1 MTLRCTDSQVVAW
14 PRTSPARMHTP
25 KRGSHRQRAAPKRG
39 SRLSQL
45 VGWPWQIL
53 ASLSRVPGKS
63 LVGVT
68 LKLLQVQVA
77 PDKNGFGI
85 GLTDSNIVASLVANG
100 AAGRSELKK
109 GDIIVG
115 VDGCNLGTQKLVQVM
130 ERGQKL
136 WSAGTCYAT
145 STSRAATKSYLLPT
159 PPLRYKSSY
168 CFSVVRPAMPEPT
181 DSHGQPPGPLGE
193 ATGGAEAEAEL
204 SGKKPKVPPCH
215 TCSLPL
221 RATARLRVA
230 IVTVP
235 YCPRLVGSH
244 PPSAR
249 PPAPSRAPV
258 PSKHSRTCFPN
269 QQVPPPD
276 LQQSH

>member
-1 MTLRCTDSQVVAW
+1 MTLRCTDSQVVTW

-85 GLTDSNIVASLVANG
+85 DLTGSNIVASLVANG

-145 STSRAATKSYLLPT
+145 STSSCSPT

-244 PPSAR
+244 PPLRSPPCSLAR
-249 PPAPSRAPV
+249 PCAEHALPHLLP
-258 PSKHSRTCFPN
+258 
-269 QQVPPPD
+269 QPPG
-276 LQQSH
+276 STA

>member
-145 STSRAATKSYLLPT
+145 STSSCSPT

-215 TCSLPL
+215 MLSASSSHSSSENSHSHSPVLPSTRRISPPPL
-221 RATARLRVA
+221 R
-230 IVTVP
+230 
-235 YCPRLVGSH
+235 
-244 PPSAR
+244 SAR

-269 QQVPPPD
+269 HQVPPPD

>member
-1 MTLRCTDSQVVAW
+1 MTLRCTDSQVVTW

-215 TCSLPL
+215 MLSAASSHSSSESSHSHSPVLPSTRRVSPPLRSPPCSLACPCAEQAL
-221 RATARLRVA
+221 PHLLPQPAGSTA
-230 IVTVP
+230 
-235 YCPRLVGSH
+235 
-244 PPSAR
+244 
-249 PPAPSRAPV
+249 
-258 PSKHSRTCFPN
+258 
-269 QQVPPPD
+269 
-276 LQQSH
+276 